1 MWVHPRR
8 GMMLLGK
15 RQAAVL
21 SELQGRVKQ
30 RWKSHAQEAFSCI
43 AMGGVGHMIGRGELR
58 GILSGLCMHASTQD
72 FEELWAVFCER
83 PGEQG
88 DKAGNSSGAP
98 WADVRAILGVDDA
111 ERRLVEREAE
121 AVKRREEIKTRKHTS
136 PKKKGGQPLR
146 DARAD
151 PWESMTDGQ
160 AQNIHHTSQQHH
172 FQQALGPQFSRFQN
186 PLCPNFPP
194 PSTI

>member
-1 MWVHPRR
+1 
-8 GMMLLGK
+8 MMLLGK
-15 RQAAVL
+15 RQAALL

-30 RWKSHAQEAFSCI
+30 RWKSQAREAFSCI

-58 GILSGLCMHASTQD
+58 GILSGLSMHASTQD

-83 PGEQG
+83 PGEPG

-111 ERRLVEREAE
+111 ERRMLDKEAE

-146 DARAD
+146 DAKAD

-160 AQNIHHTSQQHH
+160 AQNISISQTQVPT
-172 FQQALGPQFSRFQN
+172 PQSLDTPIFSNPKSFKPRFST
-186 PLCPNFPP
+186 PLDHWL
-194 PSTI
+194 